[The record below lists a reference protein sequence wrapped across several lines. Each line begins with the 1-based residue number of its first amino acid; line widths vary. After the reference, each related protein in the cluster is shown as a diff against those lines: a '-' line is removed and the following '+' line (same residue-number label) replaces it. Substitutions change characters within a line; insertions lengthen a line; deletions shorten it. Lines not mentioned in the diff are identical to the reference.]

1 MVLQAVDTVDVMAF
15 IEKLKEPPFQLT
27 FQLNGWGPAKSQVL
41 LLLLLLRLLILRVP
55 LLLHY
60 YHYCCYYYYSRLPLK
75 SL

>member
-27 FQLNGWGPAKSQVL
+27 FQLNGCGPVRSEVL
-41 LLLLLLRLLILRVP
+41 LLLLLLRLLIQRVP